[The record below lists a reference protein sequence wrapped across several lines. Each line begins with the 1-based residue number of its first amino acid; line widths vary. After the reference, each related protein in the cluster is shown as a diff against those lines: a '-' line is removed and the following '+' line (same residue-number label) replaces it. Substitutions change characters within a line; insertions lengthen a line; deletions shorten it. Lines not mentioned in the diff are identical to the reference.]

1 MPFQMSL
8 QCAQR
13 DPVSATKFAPLY
25 PARLEFG
32 YQALDF
38 ATGSSFS
45 RFNFLVF
52 AHVGNPPQKPHAY

>member
-1 MPFQMSL
+1 MSFQVSL

-13 DPVSATKFAPLY
+13 DPASATKFVPLY

-38 ATGSSFS
+38 PTGSSFP

-52 AHVGNPPQKPHAY
+52 VHMGNPPQKSHPD